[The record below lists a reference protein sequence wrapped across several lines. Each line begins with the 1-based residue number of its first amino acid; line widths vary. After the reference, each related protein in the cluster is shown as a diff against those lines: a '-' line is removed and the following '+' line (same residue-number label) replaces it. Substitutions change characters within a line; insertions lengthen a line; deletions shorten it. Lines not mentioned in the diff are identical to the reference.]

1 MKKCNV
7 LLITPCNS
15 IGGEELSTLSLV
27 KELKRRGYN
36 VYILLGSNKM
46 LEEFKDSAT
55 EVVVNPVVGSRNIRG
70 VIQGAFLI
78 RKLLKKYHI
87 QIVHSQSVIPTI
99 MGYLAAKGNANKKV
113 KVILHERG
121 IKHYKLVK
129 RLNFIANFIIANSKY
144 EMEKLIKT
152 GFPSKKLTFIHN
164 CYNLPYP
171 KKSEKDRA
179 LLAEFHIQDND
190 FVVGAVGR
198 LVPQKGFEY
207 LLEAAKTVLKKIPNT
222 KFILVGGGEL
232 ESKLKN
238 FSRTL
243 KIDKNVIFTGPR
255 RDMDK
260 IYSIINIFTLPS
272 LWEPF
277 GNVSLEAM
285 TFGKPVI
292 ASEVGGI
299 PEVVE
304 DGVTGI
310 LIPPKDSVK
319 LAEVIIYLL
328 KNPEVAKKM
337 REAGRKRVQKYF
349 TPERVGD
356 EVEKVYEHLVS

>member
-7 LLITPCNS
+7 LLITPCKNV
-15 IGGEELSTLSLV
+15 GGEELSTLSLSR
-27 KELKRRGYN
+27 ELKRRGHN

-46 LEEFKDSAT
+46 LEEFKNSAT
-55 EVVVNPVVGSRNIRG
+55 QVVVNSTVKSRNTLG
-70 VIQGAFLI
+70 VIEGAFLI
-78 RKLLKKYHI
+78 KKLLRKYNI
-87 QIVHSQSVIPTI
+87 QIIHSQSVIPTI
-99 MGYLAAKGNANKKV
+99 MGYLAAKGNTNKKV

-129 RLNFIANFIIANSKY
+129 RLNFIADFIITNSKY

-152 GFPSKKLTFIHN
+152 GFPFKKLTFIHN
-164 CYNLPYP
+164 CYNLPFP
-171 KKSEKDRA
+171 ENSEKDRG
-179 LLAEFHIQDND
+179 LLAEFHIQNND
-190 FVVGAVGR
+190 FVVGGVGR

-207 LLEAAKTVLKKIPNT
+207 LLRAAKIVIEKIPNT

-232 ESKLKN
+232 ENKLKN
-238 FSRTL
+238 LSRAL
-243 KIDKNVIFTGPR
+243 RIDKNVILTGPR
-255 RDMDK
+255 RDMNR
-260 IYSIINIFTLPS
+260 IYSIMDIFTLPS

-285 TFGKPVI
+285 AFGKPVI
-292 ASEVGGI
+292 ATDVGGI

-310 LIPPKDSVK
+310 LIPPKDSGK

-328 KNPEVAKKM
+328 KNPEIAKKM
-337 REAGRKRVQKYF
+337 GEAGRKRVQKYF

-356 EVEKVYEHLVS
+356 EVEKVYEHLVG